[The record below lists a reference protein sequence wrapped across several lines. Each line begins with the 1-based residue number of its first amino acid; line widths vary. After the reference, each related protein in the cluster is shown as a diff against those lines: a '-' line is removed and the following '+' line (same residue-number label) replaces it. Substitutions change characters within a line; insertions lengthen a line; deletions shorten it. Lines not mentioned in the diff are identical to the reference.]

1 MSTGA
6 LLIIII
12 VVVIV
17 VAAVVVAGMAAAR
30 RRRLQRRFG
39 PEYDRAVGEHG
50 SQLKAE
56 SELAGRERRIRSL
69 EIRPLSDTARANY
82 ASSWRTIQEQFVDQ
96 PENSVVKAQALVT
109 TVMRDRGYPIE
120 GHDQMLADLSVE
132 HANTLE
138 QYRLA
143 HTISQSAAQ
152 GQASTEDLRQA
163 MIKYRALFSD
173 LLGGEV
179 APDGSIAT
187 RAGAA
192 PDGAAPD
199 GVAPDGVAPGGVAPD
214 GVGPDGDLAGQSA
227 EAPIAGRTEPAAE
240 APGMDP
246 DAEMRPARDTGPAAD
261 VSAVNADP
269 AGAGPAGADPAGA
282 DPAAA
287 GSATAGV
294 PAEESGRA
302 PAWRKRR

>member
-6 LLIIII
+6 LVVIII

-17 VAAVVVAGMAAAR
+17 VAAVVTVAMAAAR
-30 RRRLQRRFG
+30 RRRLQQRFG

-82 ASSWRTIQEQFVDQ
+82 ASNWRTIQEQFVDQ

-109 TVMRDRGYPIE
+109 TVMKDRGYPIE

-173 LLGGEV
+173 LLGGT
-179 APDGSIAT
+179 A
-187 RAGAA
+187 AG
-192 PDGAAPD
+192 D
-199 GVAPDGVAPGGVAPD
+199 GVAPDGVASDGVAPD
-214 GVGPDGDLAGQSA
+214 AVASDGIVPDGDLAGRAAETPSAGGAEPTAGASAMEADSA
-227 EAPIAGRTEPAAE
+227 ETRTV
-240 APGMDP
+240 
-246 DAEMRPARDTGPAAD
+246 DATGPAAM
-261 VSAVNADP
+261 
-269 AGAGPAGADPAGA
+269 GADPAGGDPGEA
-282 DPAAA
+282 DPA
-287 GSATAGV
+287 GTDPATAGV
-294 PAEESGRA
+294 PADEPARA
-302 PAWRKRR
+302 PARRRRR

>member
-6 LLIIII
+6 LVVIIIL
-12 VVVIV
+12 VVIV
-17 VAAVVVAGMAAAR
+17 VAAVVAVAMAAAR
-30 RRRLQRRFG
+30 RRRLQQRFG

-109 TVMRDRGYPIE
+109 TVMKDRGYPIE

-173 LLGGEV
+173 LLGGAV
-179 APDGSIAT
+179 ASDGGTA
-187 RAGAA
+187 AG
-192 PDGAAPD
+192 D
-199 GVAPDGVAPGGVAPD
+199 GVAPDGN
-214 GVGPDGDLAGQSA
+214 LAGQPAETPSA
-227 EAPIAGRTEPAAE
+227 GSTQPPAVASAMDADSVRTRTVD
-240 APGMDP
+240 G
-246 DAEMRPARDTGPAAD
+246 TGPAAEGP
-261 VSAVNADP
+261 AMGADP
-269 AGAGPAGADPAGA
+269 AGADPAGIDPAGADPAGA
-282 DPAAA
+282 DPA
-287 GSATAGV
+287 GTDPATAGV
-294 PAEESGRA
+294 PADEPARA
-302 PAWRKRR
+302 PARRRRR

>member
-6 LLIIII
+6 LVAIII

-17 VAAVVVAGMAAAR
+17 VAAVVIAAMAAAR
-30 RRRLQRRFG
+30 RRRLQQRFG
-39 PEYDRAVGEHG
+39 PEYDRAVDKHG

-109 TVMRDRGYPIE
+109 TVMKDRGYPIE

-132 HANTLE
+132 HASTLE

-143 HTISQSAAQ
+143 HKISQSAAQ

-163 MIKYRALFSD
+163 MIKYRALFSE
-173 LLGGEV
+173 LLGGAT
-179 APDGSIAT
+179 APDG
-187 RAGAA
+187 GVAA
-192 PDGAAPD
+192 PDGGTAARD
-199 GVAPDGVAPGGVAPD
+199 GVAPDGVAP
-214 GVGPDGDLAGQSA
+214 DGDLAGQPA
-227 EAPIAGRTEPAAE
+227 ETRT
-240 APGMDP
+240 
-246 DAEMRPARDTGPAAD
+246 
-261 VSAVNADP
+261 
-269 AGAGPAGADPAGA
+269 AGATG
-282 DPAAA
+282 AAA
-287 GSATAGV
+287 GPPPWTRT
-294 PAEESGRA
+294 PPRRA
-302 PAWRKRR
+302 PRAVPGRRPGPPPWTRTPPRRAPRAVPGRRPGPPPWTRIPPRRAPPRHRASI

>member
-6 LLIIII
+6 LVAII

-17 VAAVVVAGMAAAR
+17 VAAVVIVAMAAAR

-39 PEYDRAVGEHG
+39 PEYDRVVGERG

-69 EIRPLSDTARANY
+69 EIRPLGDTARANY

-96 PENSVVKAQALVT
+96 PENAVVKAQALVT
-109 TVMRDRGYPIE
+109 TVMKDRGYPLE

-132 HANTLE
+132 HAGTLE

-143 HTISQSAAQ
+143 HTISQSVAR

-173 LLGGEV
+173 LLGGAV
-179 APDGSIAT
+179 APDG
-187 RAGAA
+187 GMAA
-192 PDGAAPD
+192 RDD
-199 GVAPDGVAPGGVAPD
+199 VA
-214 GVGPDGDLAGQSA
+214 PDGDLAGRSA
-227 EAPIAGRTEPAAE
+227 ETRTAG
-240 APGMDP
+240 G
-246 DAEMRPARDTGPAAD
+246 TGPTAE
-261 VSAVNADP
+261 VSALDADP
-269 AGAGPAGADPAGA
+269 AGPDPGGPYPAGA

-287 GSATAGV
+287 GSATAAV
-294 PAEESGRA
+294 PADEPRQA
-302 PAWRKRR
+302 PARRRRR

>member
-6 LLIIII
+6 LVVIII

-17 VAAVVVAGMAAAR
+17 VAAVVTVAMAAAR
-30 RRRLQRRFG
+30 RRRLQQRFG

-82 ASSWRTIQEQFVDQ
+82 ASNWRTIQEQFVDQ

-109 TVMRDRGYPIE
+109 TVMKDRGYPIE

-173 LLGGEV
+173 LLGGTAAGDGV
-179 APDGSIAT
+179 VPDGVASD
-187 RAGAA
+187 GVV
-192 PDGAAPD
+192 PDGVASD
-199 GVAPDGVAPGGVAPD
+199 GVAPDAVASD
-214 GVGPDGDLAGQSA
+214 GIVPDGDLAGRAAETPSAGGAEPTAGASAMEADSA
-227 EAPIAGRTEPAAE
+227 ETRTV
-240 APGMDP
+240 
-246 DAEMRPARDTGPAAD
+246 DATGPAAEGPAMGAEPAGGD
-261 VSAVNADP
+261 PGEADP
-269 AGAGPAGADPAGA
+269 AGTDP
-282 DPAAA
+282 
-287 GSATAGV
+287 ATAGV
-294 PAEESGRA
+294 PADETARA
-302 PAWRKRR
+302 PARRRRR

>member
-6 LLIIII
+6 LVAIIII

-17 VAAVVVAGMAAAR
+17 VAAVIAAMAAAR

-56 SELAGRERRIRSL
+56 SELAGRERRIRGL

-82 ASSWRTIQEQFVDQ
+82 ALSWRTIQEQFVDQ

-109 TVMRDRGYPIE
+109 TVMKDRGYPLE

-132 HANTLE
+132 HASTLE

-143 HTISQSAAQ
+143 HTISQSVAQ

-173 LLGGEV
+173 LLGGAV
-179 APDGSIAT
+179 APDG
-187 RAGAA
+187 GMAA
-192 PDGAAPD
+192 RN
-199 GVAPDGVAPGGVAPD
+199 GVAPDD
-214 GVGPDGDLAGQSA
+214 DLAGA
-227 EAPIAGRTEPAAE
+227 
-240 APGMDP
+240 
-246 DAEMRPARDTGPAAD
+246 
-261 VSAVNADP
+261 
-269 AGAGPAGADPAGA
+269 PAGA
-282 DPAAA
+282 DPAA
-287 GSATAGV
+287 GSATAGA
-294 PAEESGRA
+294 PTDEPGAA
-302 PAWRKRR
+302 PAPQRRR

>member
-6 LLIIII
+6 LVVIII

-17 VAAVVVAGMAAAR
+17 VAAVVIAAMAAAR
-30 RRRLQRRFG
+30 RRRLQQRFG
-39 PEYDRAVGEHG
+39 PEYDRVVGERG
-50 SQLKAE
+50 GQLKAE

-109 TVMRDRGYPIE
+109 TVMKDRGYPVE

-132 HANTLE
+132 HASTLE

-173 LLGGEV
+173 LLGGAV
-179 APDGSIAT
+179 APDGSV
-187 RAGAA
+187 AA
-192 PDGAAPD
+192 PE
-199 GVAPDGVAPGGVAPD
+199 GVAPDG
-214 GVGPDGDLAGQSA
+214 DLADQPA
-227 EAPIAGRTEPAAE
+227 ETRAAGGIAPASE
-240 APGMDP
+240 
-246 DAEMRPARDTGPAAD
+246 
-261 VSAVNADP
+261 VSAMDADRAETRAAGGTAPASEVSAMNADP
-269 AGAGPAGADPAGA
+269 AGTDRVAAD
-282 DPAAA
+282 
-287 GSATAGV
+287 SATAGV
-294 PAEESGRA
+294 PDDELRPE
-302 PAWRKRR
+302 PARRRRR

>member
-6 LLIIII
+6 LVVIII

-17 VAAVVVAGMAAAR
+17 VAAVVIAAMAAAR
-30 RRRLQRRFG
+30 RRRLQQRFG
-39 PEYDRAVGEHG
+39 PEYDRVVGERG

-109 TVMRDRGYPIE
+109 TVMKDRGYPVE

-132 HANTLE
+132 HASTLE

-173 LLGGEV
+173 LLGGAV
-179 APDGSIAT
+179 APDG
-187 RAGAA
+187 GVAA
-192 PDGAAPD
+192 PE
-199 GVAPDGVAPGGVAPD
+199 GVA
-214 GVGPDGDLAGQSA
+214 PDGDLAGQPA
-227 EAPIAGRTEPAAE
+227 ETRTAPASE
-240 APGMDP
+240 
-246 DAEMRPARDTGPAAD
+246 
-261 VSAVNADP
+261 VSAIDADP
-269 AGAGPAGADPAGA
+269 PRPRRGRHRARIRGFRDERRPRRDARRGRHRARIRGFRDERGP
-282 DPAAA
+282 
-287 GSATAGV
+287 
-294 PAEESGRA
+294 
-302 PAWRKRR
+302 RRDGPGGG